1 MNRPTERG
9 YTLLEIIIALALATL
24 VVGLIGALFLFSFRT
39 WQRGSDLRAVQ
50 IEATTIAD
58 LIARDIRAASQAG
71 ITLRPDVAVES
82 GTPLLAVSS
91 AASAEESGGAR
102 WIVYTLDERRGELR
116 RLLLERGDPPS
127 VLEARRIASGVSV
140 HLDPAD
146 GGVAVEVEVRRGGAS
161 FRIRRAAAPQ
171 NP

>member
-1 MNRPTERG
+1 MNRRTERG
-9 YTLLEIIIALALATL
+9 YTLLEIIIALALGTL

-39 WQRGSDLRAVQ
+39 WQRGSDLRSVQ

-58 LIARDIRAASQAG
+58 LIARDIRVASQAG
-71 ITLRPDVAVES
+71 ITLHPDVAVES
-82 GTPLLAVSS
+82 GTPLLAVSVP
-91 AASAEESGGAR
+91 AAEGSGGAR
-102 WIVYTLDERRGELR
+102 WIVYTLDERQGELR
-116 RLLLERGDPPS
+116 RLLLERGEPPS
-127 VLEARRIASGVSV
+127 VLETRRIASGVSV

-146 GGVAVEVEVRRGGAS
+146 GGVAVEVEVRRGGAT

>member
-1 MNRPTERG
+1 MNRRTERG
-9 YTLLEIIIALALATL
+9 YTLLEIIIALALGTL

-39 WQRGSDLRAVQ
+39 WQRGSDLRSVQ

-71 ITLRPDVAVES
+71 ITLHPDVAVES
-82 GTPLLAVSS
+82 GTPLLAVSAP
-91 AASAEESGGAR
+91 AAEGSGGAR
-102 WIVYTLDERRGELR
+102 WIVYTLDERQGELR
-116 RLLLERGDPPS
+116 RLLLERGEPPS

-146 GGVAVEVEVRRGGAS
+146 GGVAVEVEVRRGGAT